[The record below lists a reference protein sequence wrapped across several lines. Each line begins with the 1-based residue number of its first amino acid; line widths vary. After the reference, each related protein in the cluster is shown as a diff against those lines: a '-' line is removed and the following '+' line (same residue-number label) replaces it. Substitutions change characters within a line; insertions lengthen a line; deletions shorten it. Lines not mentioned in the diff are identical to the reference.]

1 MVGRSAK
8 STGLQTR
15 GGVFH
20 FRAAVAVN
28 DARFAALLLHVT
40 QELIQRLEFFHQHV
54 ADIGAI
60 EAADLDKRI
69 VKSKKT
75 DDILTGRVVSRGG
88 KRHKRQRRE
97 ALTKLTERGI
107 FRAEIVSP
115 LRNTVRFIH
124 RQQHRIPV
132 R

>member
-1 MVGRSAK
+1 M
-8 STGLQTR
+8 QTR

-75 DDILTGRVVSRGG
+75 DDILAGRVVSRGG
-88 KRHKRQRRE
+88 KRHKR
-97 ALTKLTERGI
+97 
-107 FRAEIVSP
+107 
-115 LRNTVRFIH
+115 
-124 RQQHRIPV
+124 
-132 R
+132 